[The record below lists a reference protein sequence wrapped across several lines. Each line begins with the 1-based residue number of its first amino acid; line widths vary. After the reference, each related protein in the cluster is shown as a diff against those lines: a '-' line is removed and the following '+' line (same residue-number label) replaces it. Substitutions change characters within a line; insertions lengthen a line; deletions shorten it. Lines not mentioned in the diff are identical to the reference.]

1 MNTELVVASVSGTVA
16 LLSVLLSSRF
26 SWKQALLAGQ
36 LERQRAEQLKLAEH
50 QDLMSQRRDPLLWA
64 AYDLQSRLFN
74 IVDRRFLNFYYS
86 RGPGPDRDYA
96 LRSTLHVMADY
107 LGQVELLRRKVQFLD
122 LGNREDSRAVVRH
135 LTAISNVLNSDGY
148 GYDDPHFRVFRSNQ
162 RALGELVIC
171 DSSDRCLGYAEFCRR
186 LDTDA
191 DFAGWFEPLSDGI
204 RELASSTRPHPRLV
218 QLQIALMDLIDFLDP
233 DADRFPD
240 HRRSRLSLP

>member
-1 MNTELVVASVSGTVA
+1 MNTELVVASVSGAVA

-26 SWKQALLAGQ
+26 SWKQALLAAQ
-36 LERQRAEQLKLAEH
+36 LERQKAEQLKLAEH

-74 IVDRRFLNFYYS
+74 IVDRQFLNIYYS
-86 RGPGPDRDYA
+86 PGHDPDRDYA

-122 LGNREDSRAVVRH
+122 LGNRENSRTVVRH
-135 LTAISNVLNSDGY
+135 LTAISNVLNTDGY
-148 GYDDPHFRVFRSNQ
+148 DNPHFRVFRSNQ

-171 DSSDRCLGYAEFCRR
+171 DSNDRCLGYAEFCRR

-218 QLQIALMDLIDFLDP
+218 RLQVALMDLIDFLDP

>member
-1 MNTELVVASVSGTVA
+1 MNAELVVASVSGLVA

-26 SWKQALLAGQ
+26 SRKQTLLAAQ
-36 LERQRAEQLKLAEH
+36 LGRQSAEQLKLAEH
-50 QDLMSQRRDPLLWA
+50 QDLMGQRRDPLLWA

-74 IVDRRFLNFYYS
+74 IVDRQFLNIYYS
-86 RGPGPDRDYA
+86 HGHDLDRAYA
-96 LRSTLHVMADY
+96 LRSTLHVVADY

-122 LGNREDSRAVVRH
+122 LGNRENSRTIVRH
-135 LTAISNVLNSDGY
+135 LTAISNVLNTD
-148 GYDDPHFRVFRSNQ
+148 GYDDPHFQVFRSNQ

-171 DSSDRCLGYAEFCRR
+171 DSNDRCLGYAEFCRR

-204 RELASSTRPHPRLV
+204 RELASSTRPHSRLV
-218 QLQIALMDLIDFLDP
+218 RLQIALMDLIDFLDP